1 MSSILQTLK
10 KPYDCVL
17 RFYSSKTQQDISPSQ
32 RPNVFNSILSP
43 FETYVVSLQ
52 SLLIWERPY
61 LSAGAFVTLNIFYW
75 LIVSWNRRF
84 FSIVSIFALA
94 LFLYRTWV
102 NQIWPEI
109 RVPPQEGE
117 DTESWTTVNPEVLS
131 VPEIS
136 RYMNDFVDKMIILWK
151 DVWKLRK
158 ENRGLF
164 CALMCGFFSFLAF
177 IGKIFPGVLIVYVLV
192 LVLTLGPGV
201 ALHLIPSTVYDQIID
216 YFAETDSQ
224 ICIAVSQSASK
235 STGLSDRDSDIEEFV
250 PEISADIIRQLSLK
264 DDIPEIPSPGAVL
277 TESADDESLP
287 VFGTDSYTNESDD
300 FSLYQGLGAFPSVE
314 EEGESD
320 IEEDISDIVPT
331 VQDIVPTAEE
341 PEKAE
346 MHFNLTHFKEDSS
359 ESDSD
364 VFTEGLS
371 FNKNP
376 VPSPQHSD
384 NPKDKKVVPHEQKLS
399 SSDVEDELLDF
410 EILEESDIPT

>member
-17 RFYSSKTQQDISPSQ
+17 RFYSSSKTQKDISTSQ

-84 FSIVSIFALA
+84 LSIVSIFALA
-94 LFLYRTWV
+94 IFLYRTWI

-109 RVPPQEGE
+109 RVPPPEGE

-131 VPEIS
+131 VPELS
-136 RYMNDFVDKMIILWK
+136 QYMNDFLDKMIILWK

-177 IGKIFPGVLIVYVLV
+177 VGKVFPGVLIVYVLV
-192 LVLTLGPGV
+192 LMLTLGPGV

-224 ICIAVSQSASK
+224 VSTSAAK
-235 STGLSDRDSDIEEFV
+235 STGTSDRDSDIEEFV
-250 PEISADIIRQLSLK
+250 PEVSDEIIRQLFLK
-264 DDIPEIPSPGAVL
+264 EDIPEIPSPGVVL
-277 TESADDESLP
+277 TESSNEESLP
-287 VFGTDSYTNESDD
+287 EFGIESDD

-320 IEEDISDIVPT
+320 IEDEDISDNIVPT
-331 VQDIVPTAEE
+331 VE

-346 MHFNLTHFKEDSS
+346 MHFNLAHFKDDSS
-359 ESDSD
+359 ESESD

-371 FNKNP
+371 FNKNS
-376 VPSPQHSD
+376 VPSPQNS
-384 NPKDKKVVPHEQKLS
+384 NTKEKKETPHEQRLS
-399 SSDVEDELLDF
+399 SSDVEDELMDF
-410 EILEESDIPT
+410 EILEESDIPSVK

>member
-1 MSSILQTLK
+1 
-10 KPYDCVL
+10 
-17 RFYSSKTQQDISPSQ
+17 
-32 RPNVFNSILSP
+32 
-43 FETYVVSLQ
+43 
-52 SLLIWERPY
+52 
-61 LSAGAFVTLNIFYW
+61 
-75 LIVSWNRRF
+75 
-84 FSIVSIFALA
+84 
-94 LFLYRTWV
+94 
-102 NQIWPEI
+102 
-109 RVPPQEGE
+109 
-117 DTESWTTVNPEVLS
+117 
-131 VPEIS
+131 
-136 RYMNDFVDKMIILWK
+136 
-151 DVWKLRK
+151 
-158 ENRGLF
+158 
-164 CALMCGFFSFLAF
+164 MCGFFSFLAF

-224 ICIAVSQSASK
+224 ISQSASK

>member
-1 MSSILQTLK
+1 MSSFLQTLK

-17 RFYSSKTQQDISPSQ
+17 RLYSSSKTQKDISTSQ

-84 FSIVSIFALA
+84 LSIVSIFALA
-94 LFLYRTWV
+94 IFLYRTWI

-109 RVPPQEGE
+109 RVPPPEGE

-136 RYMNDFVDKMIILWK
+136 QYMNDFLDKMIILWK

-164 CALMCGFFSFLAF
+164 CALMCGFFSFMAF
-177 IGKIFPGVLIVYVLV
+177 VGKVFPGVLIVYVLV
-192 LVLTLGPGV
+192 LILTLGPGV

-216 YFAETDSQ
+216 YFAESDSQ
-224 ICIAVSQSASK
+224 VCVAVSTSASK
-235 STGLSDRDSDIEEFV
+235 STGTSDRDSDIEEFV
-250 PEISADIIRQLSLK
+250 PEVSDEIIRQLSLK
-264 DDIPEIPSPGAVL
+264 EDIPEIPSPGVVL
-277 TESADDESLP
+277 TESANEESLP
-287 VFGTDSYTNESDD
+287 EFGSESYINESDD

-320 IEEDISDIVPT
+320 IEDEDISDNIVPT
-331 VQDIVPTAEE
+331 VE

-346 MHFNLTHFKEDSS
+346 MHFNLAHFKDDSS
-359 ESDSD
+359 ESESD

-371 FNKNP
+371 FNKNS
-376 VPSPQHSD
+376 VPSPQNS
-384 NPKDKKVVPHEQKLS
+384 NTKEKKETPHEQRLS
-399 SSDVEDELLDF
+399 SSDVEDELMDF
-410 EILEESDIPT
+410 EILEESDIPPVK

>member
-1 MSSILQTLK
+1 MSSILQALK
-10 KPYDCVL
+10 KPYDSVL
-17 RFYSSKTQQDISPSQ
+17 RFYSCKTQQDISPSK

-84 FSIVSIFALA
+84 LSIISIFALA
-94 LFLYRTWV
+94 LFLYKTWV
-102 NQIWPEI
+102 NQVWPEI
-109 RVPPQEGE
+109 RVPPPEGE
-117 DTESWTTVNPEVLS
+117 DSESWTTVNPEVLS

-136 RYMNDFVDKMIILWK
+136 RYMNDFLNKMIILWK

-177 IGKIFPGVLIVYVLV
+177 IGKVFPGVLIVYVLV
-192 LVLTLGPGV
+192 LILTLGPGV

-216 YFAETDSQ
+216 YFTETDSQ
-224 ICIAVSQSASK
+224 VSSTASK
-235 STGLSDRDSDIEEFV
+235 STGTSDHDSDIEEFV
-250 PEISADIIRQLSLK
+250 PEVSAEIFRQLSLK
-264 DDIPEIPSPGAVL
+264 EDIPEIPSPGAVL
-277 TESADDESLP
+277 TESSNKSSLP
-287 VFGTDSYTNESDD
+287 AFDSENYLNESDD

-314 EEGESD
+314 EECESD
-320 IEEDISDIVPT
+320 IEEDISDNIVPT
-331 VQDIVPTAEE
+331 IEE

-346 MHFNLTHFKEDSS
+346 MHFNLAHFKDDSS
-359 ESDSD
+359 ESESD

-376 VPSPQHSD
+376 VPSPQHSST
-384 NPKDKKVVPHEQKLS
+384 KDKKDTPHEQKLS
-399 SSDVEDELLDF
+399 SSDVEDELMDF

>member
-17 RFYSSKTQQDISPSQ
+17 RLYTSSKTQKDISTSQ

-84 FSIVSIFALA
+84 LSIVSIFALA
-94 LFLYRTWV
+94 IFLYRTWI

-131 VPEIS
+131 VPELS
-136 RYMNDFVDKMIILWK
+136 QYMNDFFDKMIILWK

-164 CALMCGFFSFLAF
+164 CALMCGFFSFMAF
-177 IGKIFPGVLIVYVLV
+177 IGKVFPGVLIVYVLV
-192 LVLTLGPGV
+192 LILTLGPGV

-224 ICIAVSQSASK
+224 VSTSASK
-235 STGLSDRDSDIEEFV
+235 SAGTSDRDSDIEEFV
-250 PEISADIIRQLSLK
+250 PEVSAEIIRQLSLK
-264 DDIPEIPSPGAVL
+264 EDIPEIPSPGVVL
-277 TESADDESLP
+277 TESANEESLP
-287 VFGTDSYTNESDD
+287 VFGSDSYINESDD

-320 IEEDISDIVPT
+320 IDDEDISDNIVPK
-331 VQDIVPTAEE
+331 VE

-346 MHFNLTHFKEDSS
+346 MHFNLAHFKDDSS
-359 ESDSD
+359 ESESD

-376 VPSPQHSD
+376 VPSPHKSST
-384 NPKDKKVVPHEQKLS
+384 NDKETPHEQRLS
-399 SSDVEDELLDF
+399 SSDVEDELMDF
-410 EILEESDIPT
+410 EILEESDIPSVK